1 MIIAIDG
8 PAGSGKSSVAKEIAK
23 IFNFTHLDT
32 GAMYRALTLKALNN
46 NINLNDEE
54 TLKNLLLNSDIK
66 IANDKVYIDNKDI
79 TFEIRK
85 PSVTKNVSLVSS
97 YKSIR
102 DLMVK
107 KQRELASNINCVLDG
122 RDIGTVV
129 FPDAFIKIFLNA
141 SPEERARRRYK
152 EEMEKGINTNYIE
165 LLEDIKLRDML
176 DSTRSIS
183 PLKPAKDSIQIDTT
197 NLSYTEVVN
206 SIKKII
212 ENKLSIISK

>member
-54 TLKNLLLNSDIK
+54 ALKNLLLNSDIK

>member
-54 TLKNLLLNSDIK
+54 TLRNLLLNSDIK